1 MYLRIAALPA
11 VAAAALIGLAGLPAS
26 ATHTPSHQEDG
37 AAAQTQQLQ
46 EQLLEQQ
53 LLEQRRH
60 VVNDGI
66 ADTPLEVDGLHHG
79 SGPTDGGRHQHG
91 GVGGHLPGSSAN
103 VKLIGQVTIEGVTPG
118 QIADVGALG
127 DFAYL
132 GKFDDGTCEET
143 IANGGEYVGGAYVV
157 DISDPRHPEEVGF
170 IPTANGS
177 FTGEGVQAL
186 PIKTKHFRGDIL
198 VLNNEICG
206 ISGEPGEPGAQ
217 IGGFSLFDI
226 TNPLAP
232 VTLVQGAGDT
242 DPGGSLSAANQ
253 IHSAFAWQQG
263 KNAYVVIVDD
273 EELTDVD
280 IFDITDPRNPV
291 QIAETGLPDWPAA
304 QEPLALGETTFFHD
318 VVVKKVRGDWLMLL
332 SYWDAGYIILNVND
346 PSHPIFVGDTD
357 FTDPDPETGLSPPEG
372 NGHQAEFDRKSR
384 VFISTDEDFS
394 PERLLDPGFITGIGD
409 YPGGIFGFGKALSG
423 PSGLPDA
430 TVNGPVVFG
439 GYGCNDDTADIPD
452 PSVLTLGPDEESIL
466 VLQRGPVGD
475 PNHDQHDACFFSDK
489 AANAAA
495 AGYDAV
501 LIANHHSGSGAG
513 ANPDAAICGGGDET
527 AIFALCIGHR
537 AMHELFGKMAD
548 YTFPYPDGDPFE
560 LEPNPGDLGVA
571 KVSATAT
578 FDGWGYV
585 HLYDANTLK
594 EVGTYAIPES
604 LDPAFAEG
612 FGDLSVHEVATD
624 PKHNIAYLS
633 YYAGGFRVIEFDRK
647 HGITEVGHF
656 IAEEGNNFW
665 GVQIA
670 DQKHGHH
677 DDGFPLVLASDRD
690 SGLWIFRYTG
700 EDDDES
706 EDVAQTTP

>member
-1 MYLRIAALPA
+1 MHVRISALPLA
-11 VAAAALIGLAGLPAS
+11 LAAAALIGVAGLPAS
-26 ATHTPSHQEDG
+26 AAHTPSHQEDG

-46 EQLLEQQ
+46 QQQQ
-53 LLEQRRH
+53 LLLQQRRH

-79 SGPTDGGRHQHG
+79 AGPTDGGGHQHG
-91 GVGGHLPGSSAN
+91 GVGGHLPGSNDN
-103 VKLIGQVTIEGVTPG
+103 VELIGQVTIEGVTPG
-118 QIADVGALG
+118 QIADVGTLG

-132 GKFDDGTCEET
+132 AKFDDGTCEET
-143 IANGGEYVGGAYVV
+143 VAGGGEYIGGAYVV
-157 DISDPRHPEEVGF
+157 DISNPRHPREVGF

-177 FTGEGVQAL
+177 YTGEGVQAL
-186 PIKTKHFRGDIL
+186 PIKTKHFRGDLL

-242 DPGGSLSAANQ
+242 DPGGGLSEANQ

-263 KNAYVVIVDD
+263 KKAYVVIVDD

-291 QIAETGLPDWPAA
+291 QIAETGLPDWPDA
-304 QEPLALGETTFFHD
+304 QEPLALGDTTFFHD
-318 VVVKKVRGDWLMLL
+318 VVVKRVRGDWLMLL

-346 PSHPIFVGDTD
+346 PSNPVFVGDTD

-372 NGHQAEFDRKSR
+372 NGHQAEFDRKSK

-394 PERLLDPGFITGIGD
+394 PERLVEPGFITDIGD

-423 PSGLPDA
+423 PLGLPDA

-439 GYGCNDDTADIPD
+439 GYGCSDDTGDIPD
-452 PSVLTLGPDEESIL
+452 PSVLGALGPGEESIL

-489 AANAAA
+489 AASAAA

-513 ANPDAAICGGGDET
+513 AEPDAAICGSGDET
-527 AIFALCIGHR
+527 DIFALCIGHR
-537 AMHELFGKMAD
+537 AMHELFGLAAD
-548 YTFPYPDGDPFE
+548 YTFPYPEPAP
-560 LEPNPGDLGVA
+560 LEPTPGTLGVA
-571 KVSATAT
+571 KVSASAL

-585 HLYDANTLK
+585 HLYDADTL
-594 EVGTYAIPES
+594 EEIDTYAIPES

-624 PKHNIAYLS
+624 PKHDIGYIS
-633 YYAGGFRVIEFDRK
+633 YYAGGFRVISFDRR

-656 IAEEGNNFW
+656 IDEDGNNFW
-665 GVQIA
+665 GVQIVE
-670 DQKHGHH
+670 QKHHGKHGFH
-677 DDGFPLVLASDRD
+677 RSRFPLVLASDRD

-700 EDDDES
+700 DKKH
-706 EDVAQTTP
+706 VASAAP

>member
-1 MYLRIAALPA
+1 MHLRIAALPLA

-37 AAAQTQQLQ
+37 AAAQAQELQQ
-46 EQLLEQQ
+46 QQ
-53 LLEQRRH
+53 LLLQRRH

-79 SGPTDGGRHQHG
+79 AGPSDGGGHQHG

-103 VKLIGQVTIEGVTPG
+103 VELIGQVTIEGVTPG
-118 QIADVGALG
+118 QIADVGTLG

-132 GKFDDGTCEET
+132 AKFDDGTCEET
-143 IANGGEYVGGAYVV
+143 IAGGGEYVGGAYVV
-157 DISDPRHPEEVGF
+157 DISNPRHPQEVGF
-170 IPTANGS
+170 IATANGS

-198 VLNNEICG
+198 VLNSEICG
-206 ISGEPGEPGAQ
+206 ISGTQ

-242 DPGGSLSAANQ
+242 DPGGSLSTANQ

-263 KNAYVVIVDD
+263 KKAYVVIVDD

-291 QIAETGLPDWPAA
+291 QIAETGLPDWPDA
-304 QEPLALGETTFFHD
+304 QEPLALGDTTFFHD
-318 VVVKKVRGDWLMLL
+318 VVVKKVRGNWLMLL

-346 PSHPIFVGDTD
+346 PSNPVFVGDTD

-372 NGHQAEFDRKSR
+372 NGHQAEFDRKSKF
-384 VFISTDEDFS
+384 FISTDEDFS
-394 PERLLDPGFITGIGD
+394 PERLLDPGFITDIGD
-409 YPGGIFGFGKALSG
+409 YPGGIFGFGQALSG

-439 GYGCNDDTADIPD
+439 GYGCSDDTADIPD
-452 PSVLTLGPDEESIL
+452 PSVLPLGPGEESIL

-501 LIANHHSGSGAG
+501 LIANHHAGSGAG
-513 ANPDAAICGGGDET
+513 AAPDAALCGGGDDT

-537 AMHELFGKMAD
+537 AMHELFGKTAD
-548 YTFPYPDGDPFE
+548 YTFPYPVGDPGD
-560 LEPNPGDLGVA
+560 LETNPGDLGVA
-571 KVSATAT
+571 KVSATAL

-585 HLYDANTLK
+585 HLYDANTL
-594 EVGTYAIPES
+594 EEIDTYVIPEAI
-604 LDPAFAEG
+604 DPAFAEG

-624 PKHNIAYLS
+624 PKHDIGYLS
-633 YYAGGFRVIEFDRK
+633 YYAGGFRVISFDRR

-656 IAEEGNNFW
+656 IDENGNNFW

-670 DQKHGHH
+670 DRKHHRRH
-677 DDGFPLVLASDRD
+677 RDDDDFPLVLASDRD

-700 EDDDES
+700 EDDDEDDK
-706 EDVAQTTP
+706 EDIAQAAP